1 MGLFDSRKKTV
12 ETEELSFNR
21 REMMA
26 ILKMAGAMAGADG
39 RAHPNE
45 IKMMI
50 NECLRFGIDAEE
62 SKMLLSQSTDMEGT
76 EALAII
82 AVMTDAQ
89 KRYVCAYL
97 GTLMAIDG
105 NINDNE
111 KSMWQLVSTLCK
123 LPTMSITDALEY
135 MAN

>member
-76 EALAII
+76 EAMAII

>member
-45 IKMMI
+45 INMMI

-76 EALAII
+76 EAMAII

-111 KSMWQLVSTLCK
+111 KSLWQLVSTLCK

>member
-76 EALAII
+76 EAMAII

-97 GTLMAIDG
+97 GSLMAIDG

-111 KSMWQLVSTLCK
+111 KSLWQLVSTLCK

>member
-1 MGLFDSRKKTV
+1 MGLFNGKKKSV
-12 ETEELSFNR
+12 GTEELSFNR

-45 IKMMI
+45 VKMMI

-62 SKMLLSQSTDMEGT
+62 SSKLLSQSTNMDGS
-76 EALAII
+76 EAMATIAI
-82 AVMTDAQ
+82 MTDAQ

-97 GTLMAIDG
+97 GSLMAIDG
-105 NINDNE
+105 NIDDNE
-111 KSMWQLVSTLCK
+111 RTMWQLVSTLCK
-123 LPTMSITDALEY
+123 LPTMTISDALEY

>member
-1 MGLFDSRKKTV
+1 MGLFNGKKKSV
-12 ETEELSFNR
+12 GTEELSFNR

-45 IKMMI
+45 VKMMI

-62 SKMLLSQSTDMEGT
+62 SSKLLSQSTNMDGS
-76 EALAII
+76 EALATI
-82 AVMTDAQ
+82 AIMTDAQ

-97 GTLMAIDG
+97 GSLMAIDG
-105 NINDNE
+105 NIDDNE
-111 KSMWQLVSTLCK
+111 RTMWQLVSTLCK
-123 LPTMSITDALEY
+123 LPTMTISDALEY

>member
-1 MGLFDSRKKTV
+1 MGLFNGKKKSV
-12 ETEELSFNR
+12 GTEELSFNR

-45 IKMMI
+45 VKMMI

-62 SKMLLSQSTDMEGT
+62 SSKLLSQSTNMDGS
-76 EALAII
+76 EAMATIAI
-82 AVMTDAQ
+82 MTDAQ

-97 GTLMAIDG
+97 GSLMAIDG
-105 NINDNE
+105 NIDDNE
-111 KSMWQLVSTLCK
+111 RTMWQLVSALCK
-123 LPTMSITDALEY
+123 LPTMTISDALEY

>member
-1 MGLFDSRKKTV
+1 MGLFNGKKKSV
-12 ETEELSFNR
+12 GTEELSFSR

-45 IKMMI
+45 VKMMI

-62 SKMLLSQSTDMEGT
+62 SSKLLSQSTNMDGS
-76 EALAII
+76 EAMATIAI
-82 AVMTDAQ
+82 MTDAQ

-97 GTLMAIDG
+97 GSLMAIDG
-105 NINDNE
+105 NIDDNE
-111 KSMWQLVSTLCK
+111 RTMWQLVSTLCK
-123 LPTMSITDALEY
+123 LPTMTISDALEY